1 MPKINVI
8 DCKAEGPTIAFPFAP
23 VMFSESSAAGN
34 MSVFEDLVI
43 RQMGLEKDDIR
54 WSELPTLW

>member
-1 MPKINVI
+1 MPKIIVI

-23 VMFSESSAAGN
+23 GMFSKFSAAGN

-43 RQMGLEKDDIR
+43 RQMSLEKDDIR
-54 WSELPTLW
+54 